1 VAPTEM
7 QTLILWALLAKPNGA
22 SLQKDLIPEVKKP
35 DREALVRAGLIT
47 ADKPD
52 RRRWWL
58 EVTETGWAWA
68 GDHLDADLP
77 KRSTAGSAVLQAWL
91 KRLRHFMTTKDF
103 ALADLLYPQQP
114 SKDQPHAE
122 FELAGLRER
131 VRKAYLDV
139 TGGRF
144 NARALLKDIRERLGD
159 IDRGKLDETLIR
171 MQREQVASL
180 YPLDNRIEITEAD
193 RAAALYFGSEPRHIL
208 WIER

>member
-22 SLQKDLIPEVKKP
+22 SLQKDLIPEVKKS
-35 DREALVRAGLIT
+35 DRNALVRAGLIA

-52 RRRWWL
+52 RRRWRL
-58 EVTETGWAWA
+58 EITETGWAWA

-77 KRSTAGSAVLQAWL
+77 KRSNAGSAVLQAWL
-91 KRLRHFMTTKDF
+91 KQLKHFMTAKDF
-103 ALADLLYPQQP
+103 ALADVLHPQLR
-114 SKDQPHAE
+114 SKDPPHAE
-122 FELAGLRER
+122 PGFASLRER

-144 NARALLKDIRERLGD
+144 NARALLKDVREKLRD
-159 IDRGKLDETLIR
+159 VDRAKLDETLIQ
-171 MQREQVASL
+171 MQREQAASL
-180 YPLDNRIEITEAD
+180 YQLDNRIEITDAD
-193 RAAALYFGSEPRHIL
+193 RTAAIHFGNEPRHIL